1 MPEPPRFREFR
12 TAAVRSRHSSHGP
25 SISAE
30 ADSISRDA
38 AILSLD
44 QLEVGVDGAQHALER
59 FISPTYLRPIVRQLY
74 NYRRDVFGGWKV
86 MNRLSGKTAVV
97 TGASKGIGAGIAKGL
112 AAEGAAVVVNYAS
125 SMDGADRVVADI
137 RAKGG
142 KAIAVQGDVAK
153 AADVEKIFA
162 ETKKAFGRLDIL
174 VNNAGVYKLLPLEE
188 VTEEDFH
195 RHFNVNVLG
204 LILATKEAAKLFG
217 GEGGS
222 VINIGSV
229 VSDLNPPNSVVYT
242 ATKGAVDAV
251 TRVLAKEL
259 GPRKIR
265 VNSINPGL
273 IETEGTHAMGVIGH
287 DPEKQFVALTPL
299 GRTGQPDDI
308 APVAVFL
315 ASDESRWVTGDTLA
329 VSGGL
334 R

>member
-1 MPEPPRFREFR
+1 
-12 TAAVRSRHSSHGP
+12 
-25 SISAE
+25 
-30 ADSISRDA
+30 
-38 AILSLD
+38 
-44 QLEVGVDGAQHALER
+44 
-59 FISPTYLRPIVRQLY
+59 
-74 NYRRDVFGGWKV
+74 

-112 AAEGAAVVVNYAS
+112 AAEGAAVVINYAS
-125 SMDGADRVVADI
+125 SKDGAERVVADI
-137 RAKGG
+137 KAKGG

-153 AADVEKIFA
+153 AADVEKIFS

-174 VNNAGVYKLLPLEE
+174 VNNAGVYNFLPLEE

-195 RHFNVNVLG
+195 RHFNINVLG
-204 LILATKEAAKLFG
+204 LLLATREAAKLFG
-217 GEGGS
+217 DAGGS

-229 VSDLNPPNSVVYT
+229 VNDLNPPNTVVYT

-265 VNSINPGL
+265 VNAIKPGL
-273 IETEGTHAMGVIGH
+273 IETEGTQAGGYTGS
-287 DPEKQFVALTPL
+287 DFEKQLVAQTPL

-308 APVAVFL
+308 TPVAVFL
-315 ASDESRWVTGDTLA
+315 ASDELHWLTGDTLA

-334 R
+334 G